1 MSKYKWNSVG
11 ACTNPDK
18 EILYKNG
25 NRYADIIS
33 AERGGLYYASG
44 RSVIGGK
51 ASLPPVNYKIFKG
64 YKSKNSARMNAFYDV
79 KEAFQYWENWQ
90 AEEDTV
96 AVLKKNFFH
105 CTPIEAEGMTTVVV
119 EKKPEPKPKPI
130 KQKQHYPANVQIS
143 LF

>member
-44 RSVIGGK
+44 RSIIGGK
-51 ASLPPVNYKIFKG
+51 SSLPPVNYKVFEGFKSE
-64 YKSKNSARMNAFYDV
+64 KRARMVAFYEV
-79 KEAFQYWENWQ
+79 KEAFEYWQDWQ
-90 AEEDTV
+90 AEEDTL

-105 CTPIEAEGMTTVVV
+105 GTPIEAEGMPAVVV

-130 KQKQHYPANVQIS
+130 KRKQNYPVNTQIS